1 MHYVVIR
8 TNCMKV
14 YSFIWKSFD
23 MQDIVIVGANGIT
36 GDIGV
41 KRSDNLSDVRTAI
54 IRDWEEDQYFSNVL
68 FKVDDAVIDG
78 QDEINVS
85 VFDLFSKT
93 ITLVSDNIKSDTSPQ
108 CKEIVI
114 DDDEVSLFI

>member
-1 MHYVVIR
+1 
-8 TNCMKV
+8 
-14 YSFIWKSFD
+14 

-54 IRDWEEDQYFSNVL
+54 IRYWEEDQYFSNFL

-114 DDDEVSLFI
+114 DDDEVSLFIWCN